1 MVINI
6 NTFKTLS
13 NVPSWDMLKM
23 AAIQRGSQI
32 AYPKICLT
40 LLSMRTKQEQTRY
53 ASLHQFCMGIVYFSN
68 VSRETM
74 ASDTLTLALIRK
86 KLAISSV

>member
-13 NVPSWDMLKM
+13 NVPTWDTLKM
-23 AAIQRGSQI
+23 ATIQRGSQI
-32 AYPKICLT
+32 AYPRICLT
-40 LLSMRTKQEQTRY
+40 LLTMRTKQEHLGY
-53 ASLHQFCMGIVYFSN
+53 ASLHQFCMGRVYFSN

-74 ASDTLTLALIRK
+74 ASDTLTVAIIRK

>member
-1 MVINI
+1 MIMHSL
-6 NTFKTLS
+6 KTLS
-13 NVPSWDMLKM
+13 NVPSWDLLKM

-32 AYPKICLT
+32 AYPRICLT
-40 LLSMRTKQEQTRY
+40 LLTMRTKQEHLGY
-53 ASLHQFCMGIVYFSN
+53 ASLHQFCMGRVYFSN

-74 ASDTLTLALIRK
+74 ASDTLTLAIIRK